1 MRKYIFLTIIVISCL
16 NVTCS
21 RDEDVPEDGLSV
33 SDFEKH
39 LKAEMT
45 YPEII
50 NLFGEPDEDIG
61 SGIHI
66 YVYNLTDNTRVWIG
80 YTDRILYARQVDGR
94 GTELK
99 RLI

>member
-1 MRKYIFLTIIVISCL
+1 MRKYTYLVIILISCL

-21 RDEDVPEDGLSV
+21 RDQDIPAGGLSV

-39 LKAEMT
+39 LKSEMT

-50 NLFGEPDEDIG
+50 NIFGEPDDDIG

-66 YVYNLTDNTRVWIG
+66 YVYYLSDATRVWIG
-80 YTDRILYARQVDGR
+80 YTDRILYARQVDGQ